1 MQIRTIQSRIGGES
15 FWCDRLTRPAVIAQ
29 LEQYCAYKQYTL
41 VIGLN
46 FRIVCHSNAARR
58 FVLSQLSSLP
68 ANVYLTHTSY
78 AHDQFLSNV
87 EARMMQGAIRVRR
100 KKKSVRRLKAMHAL
114 HVLAEIYGYVV
125 YETHHN
131 YWLIRGDAAANI
143 RVVKY

>member
-1 MQIRTIQSRIGGES
+1 MNIVTIQSKIGGES
-15 FWCDRLTRPAVIAQ
+15 FWCDRLTRLAVSAQ
-29 LEQYCAYKQYTL
+29 LEQYCAHNQYTL

-46 FRIVCHSNAARR
+46 FRIVCHSNAERCFA
-58 FVLSQLSSLP
+58 LSQLASLP
-68 ANVYLTHTSY
+68 PNVFPTHTSY

-114 HVLAEIYGYVV
+114 HVLAEIYGYLV